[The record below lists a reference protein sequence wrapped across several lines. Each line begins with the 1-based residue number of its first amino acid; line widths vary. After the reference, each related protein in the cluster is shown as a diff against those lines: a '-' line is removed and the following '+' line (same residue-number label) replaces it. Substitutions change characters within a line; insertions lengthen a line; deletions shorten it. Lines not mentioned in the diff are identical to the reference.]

1 VSHQGHALHN
11 NSRYAVGKT
20 VLASF
25 VVEEARKLESN
36 PTVLFFYFKRED
48 SDRNSFLSMARTL
61 LSQILEQNHYTLDY
75 FYSRCCSSG
84 SAVLSSRLLVEE
96 LLSFALRNC
105 QSAYI
110 VLDGLDE
117 CCTRKERGEIASWF
131 RDLIENGPPEIRNGL
146 HCMFIS
152 QHDSAR
158 KDYRDLPSITADDDN
173 NEEDIEAFCKVQA
186 EKLVTNLQI
195 AEHKALEI
203 AERVSAAA
211 EGTQILNDRLT
222 LLTKM
227 TSRSFS
233 ICSSRLDQPL
243 RSKLHLQLRTRDGDF
258 CD

>member
-1 VSHQGHALHN
+1 MSQQGHAFHN

-131 RDLIENGPPEIRNGL
+131 RDLIENGPPEIRNEL

-186 EKLVTNLQI
+186 EKLVTDLQI

-211 EGTQILNDRLT
+211 EGT
-222 LLTKM
+222 
-227 TSRSFS
+227 
-233 ICSSRLDQPL
+233 
-243 RSKLHLQLRTRDGDF
+243 
-258 CD
+258 